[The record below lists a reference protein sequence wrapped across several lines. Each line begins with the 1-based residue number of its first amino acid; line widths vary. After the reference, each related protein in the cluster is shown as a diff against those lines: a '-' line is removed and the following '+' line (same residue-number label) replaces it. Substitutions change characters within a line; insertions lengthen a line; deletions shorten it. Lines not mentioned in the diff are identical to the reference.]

1 MIDHYE
7 KLYTSSNSDTH
18 VETQAHDV
26 PQAVTDDMNVKLM
39 GEFMEW
45 ELSAALK
52 QIASLKVID
61 LDGMPPLFFQ
71 HFW

>member
-7 KLYTSSNSDTH
+7 KLYTSSNSDTQ
-18 VETQAHDV
+18 VETQAHV
-26 PQAVTDDMNVKLM
+26 PQAVTDDMNAKLM
-39 GEFMEW
+39 GEFMEL

>member
-7 KLYTSSNSDTH
+7 KLYTSSNSDTQ
-18 VETQAHDV
+18 VETQAHV
-26 PQAVTDDMNVKLM
+26 PQAVTDDMNAKLM

-61 LDGMPPLFFQ
+61 LDGKPPLFFQ